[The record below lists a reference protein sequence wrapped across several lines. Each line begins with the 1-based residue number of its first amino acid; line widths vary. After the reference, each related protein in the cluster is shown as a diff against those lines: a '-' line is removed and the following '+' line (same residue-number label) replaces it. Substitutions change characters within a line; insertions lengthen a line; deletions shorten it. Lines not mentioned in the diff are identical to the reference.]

1 MLYTGSYWPP
11 GTETEDKTVDNI
23 DYRIYFMQLLIWL
36 MVTFLVKFAIFV
48 FQLFFFKH
56 IE

>member
-56 IE
+56 I